1 MKSYFEQYY
10 VFFFF
15 FRKVE
20 FVQDTITNDSIL
32 FKRVS
37 LESASQNS
45 QENSS
50 QIKEDTAVNDPITQ
64 SPSQASK
71 HSDPTNS
78 DTVIVT
84 EDSEASPEVL
94 LIEKSSLA
102 PETKE
107 LEINLENEGKD
118 GDDELPDLII
128 SEEPSREE
136 DLTGNVV
143 EPELFETIPNRELV
157 KDAKK
162 CDSEEVTEVA
172 DSSMWVIDEN
182 GLLKTDDPLM
192 DELVTGDYKAKT
204 EQANDKSVLAD
215 VTVPEMGNNEEKKE
229 AEKGKEENLLAKPKL
244 SISQLLTP
252 EMKNI
257 KPKLSGNWD
266 QPIVFDDDST
276 EKVKNTGLDNLMQRL
291 LKHSN
296 VQKEQKENK
305 KVNIK

>member
-1 MKSYFEQYY
+1 M
-10 VFFFF
+10 
-15 FRKVE
+15 E

-45 QENSS
+45 QEISS
-50 QIKEDTAVNDPITQ
+50 QINEDTAVNNPITQ
-64 SPSQASK
+64 SPSQAPK

-94 LIEKSSLA
+94 LTEKSSLA

-107 LEINLENEGKD
+107 PEINLENEGKD
-118 GDDELPDLII
+118 NDDDELPDLII

-172 DSSMWVIDEN
+172 DSSMWLIDEN

-192 DELVTGDYKAKT
+192 DELVTADYKAKT
-204 EQANDKSVLAD
+204 EQTNDKSTLAD
-215 VTVPEMGNNEEKKE
+215 ATVPEMGNNEEKKE
-229 AEKGKEENLLAKPKL
+229 AEKGKEENPPAKPKL

-252 EMKNI
+252 KMKNI

-266 QPIVFDDDST
+266 QPIVFDDDPT